1 MRQFDRR
8 LAYHFDWSLLLLTFA
23 IIAVGLATIF
33 SATEA
38 RAHTGFTNN
47 PLVMRQAF
55 YAGVGFI
62 GMVAVVLIDY
72 RRLERYAYVV
82 YAGTLVLL
90 LAVPLV
96 GSVGGGARRWIDL
109 GPVSIQPSEMVK
121 VSLVIALARYFHRAQ
136 STGDVR
142 LIDALP
148 AFILLAI
155 PAGLTLAQPDLGT
168 VGVMAIVAFSVLF
181 CAGLRLR
188 VFFMLAAIAAGA
200 VPLLWG
206 HLKPYQQQR
215 VLTFIS
221 PEMDPLGA
229 GYHVIQS
236 KIAIGS
242 GMFWG
247 KGYLHGTQNKLNFI
261 PEQHT
266 DFIFS
271 VFAEEW
277 GYVGALVLIGLVCGA
292 GAARADGRLP
302 RQGSLRRVAHLRRGG
317 DRLLAGGDQRRDDV
331 RAPAGRRNHVALLQ
345 LRRVV
350 AHDDDDRG
358 RPHDQREHAAVS
370 GRRLVGVGGG
380 RSARRRQSR
389 ARRCDAWGR
398 PARSA
403 GSDARARLRTASG
416 ARFAQAAHGPAQPER
431 RGPRAERP
439 RASETTRAPRPR
451 RRLCRSP

>member
-8 LAYHFDWSLLLLTFA
+8 LAYHFDWSLVFLTLA
-23 IIAVGLATIF
+23 IIAGGLATIY

-38 RAHTGFTNN
+38 RVHTGFTSN
-47 PLVMRQAF
+47 PLVIRQAF
-55 YAGVGFI
+55 YAGVGF
-62 GMVAVVLIDY
+62 VAMIMVVLVDY

-82 YAGTLVLL
+82 YAGALVLL

-96 GSVGGGARRWIDL
+96 GSVGNGARRWIDL

-121 VSLVIALARYFHRAQ
+121 VALVIALARYFHRSQ

-142 LIDALP
+142 LVDAIP
-148 AFILLAI
+148 AFVLLAI
-155 PAGLTLAQPDLGT
+155 PAALVLAQPDLGT
-168 VGVMAIVAFSVLF
+168 MGVIAIVAFSVLF

-188 VFFMLAAIAAGA
+188 VIVVLAAIAGAA

-215 VLTFIS
+215 VMTFIS

-277 GYVGALVLIGLVCGA
+277 GYMGAIVLLGLYAALVLRGLMVA
-292 GAARADGRLP
+292 YRAK
-302 RQGSLRRVAHLRRGG
+302 
-317 DRLLAGGDQRRDDV
+317 DRFG
-331 RAPAGRRNHVALLQ
+331 ALLTFG
-345 LRRVV
+345 VV
-350 AHDDDDRG
+350 AIVFWQVVINVG
-358 RPHDQREHAAVS
+358 MTSGILPVVGITLPFFSYGGSSLTTMMIAV
-370 GRRLVGVGGG
+370 GLMINVNMRRFL
-380 RSARRRQSR
+380 
-389 ARRCDAWGR
+389 
-398 PARSA
+398 
-403 GSDARARLRTASG
+403 
-416 ARFAQAAHGPAQPER
+416 F
-431 RGPRAERP
+431 
-439 RASETTRAPRPR
+439 
-451 RRLCRSP
+451 

>member
-8 LAYHFDWSLLLLTFA
+8 LAYHFDWLLLVLTLL
-23 IIAVGLATIF
+23 IIGGGLATIF

-38 RAHTGFTNN
+38 RVHTGFTNN

-62 GMVAVVLIDY
+62 GMIAVVLVDY

-109 GPVSIQPSEMVK
+109 GPVSIQPSEMIK
-121 VSLVIALARYFHRAQ
+121 VALVIALARYFHRAQ

-142 LIDALP
+142 LVDAIP
-148 AFILLAI
+148 AFVLLAI
-155 PAGLTLAQPDLGT
+155 PAALILAQPDLGT
-168 VGVMAIVAFSVLF
+168 VGIIAIVAFSVLF
-181 CAGLRLR
+181 CAGLRIR
-188 VFFMLAAIAAGA
+188 VFLMLGAIAAGA

-206 HLKPYQQQR
+206 HLKTYQQQR

-247 KGYLHGTQNKLNFI
+247 KGFLHGTQNKLNFI

-277 GYVGALVLIGLVCGA
+277 GYVGALVLIGLY
-292 GAARADGRLP
+292 AALVVRGLMVAYRAK
-302 RQGSLRRVAHLRRGG
+302 
-317 DRLLAGGDQRRDDV
+317 DRFG
-331 RAPAGRRNHVALLQ
+331 ALLTFGVVSIVFWQ
-345 LRRVV
+345 VVINVGMTSGILPVVGITLPFFSYGGSSLTTMMIAVGLMINVNMRRF
-350 AHDDDDRG
+350 
-358 RPHDQREHAAVS
+358 
-370 GRRLVGVGGG
+370 L
-380 RSARRRQSR
+380 
-389 ARRCDAWGR
+389 
-398 PARSA
+398 
-403 GSDARARLRTASG
+403 
-416 ARFAQAAHGPAQPER
+416 F
-431 RGPRAERP
+431 
-439 RASETTRAPRPR
+439 
-451 RRLCRSP
+451 

>member
-8 LAYHFDWSLLLLTFA
+8 LAYHFDWSLLILTLM
-23 IIAVGLATIF
+23 IIAGGLATIF

-55 YAGVGFI
+55 YAGVGFV
-62 GMVAVVLIDY
+62 GMIAIVLVDY
-72 RRLERYAYVV
+72 RRLERYAYVL
-82 YAGTLVLL
+82 YAGALVLL

-109 GPVSIQPSEMVK
+109 GPVSIQPSEMIK
-121 VSLVIALARYFHRAQ
+121 VALVIALARYFHRA
-136 STGDVR
+136 SATGDVR

-148 AFILLAI
+148 AFVLLAV
-155 PAGLTLAQPDLGT
+155 PATLILAQPDLGT
-168 VGVMAIVAFSVLF
+168 VGVLAVVAFSVLF
-181 CAGLRLR
+181 CAGLRIR
-188 VFFMLAAIAAGA
+188 VFLVLGAIAAGA
-200 VPLLWG
+200 VPLFWG

-215 VLTFIS
+215 VLTFLS

-247 KGYLHGTQNKLNFI
+247 KGFLHGTQNKLNFI

-277 GYVGALVLIGLVCGA
+277 GYIGALVLLGLY
-292 GAARADGRLP
+292 AALVIRGLMVAYRAK
-302 RQGSLRRVAHLRRGG
+302 
-317 DRLLAGGDQRRDDV
+317 DRFG
-331 RAPAGRRNHVALLQ
+331 ALLVFGVTAIVFWQ
-345 LRRVV
+345 VVINVGMTSGILPVVGITLPFFSYGGSSLTTMMLAVGLMINVNMRRF
-350 AHDDDDRG
+350 
-358 RPHDQREHAAVS
+358 
-370 GRRLVGVGGG
+370 L
-380 RSARRRQSR
+380 
-389 ARRCDAWGR
+389 
-398 PARSA
+398 
-403 GSDARARLRTASG
+403 
-416 ARFAQAAHGPAQPER
+416 F
-431 RGPRAERP
+431 
-439 RASETTRAPRPR
+439 
-451 RRLCRSP
+451 

>member
-8 LAYHFDWSLLLLTFA
+8 LAYHFDWSLLFLTFA
-23 IIAVGLATIF
+23 IIAGGLATIF

-38 RAHTGFTNN
+38 RVHTGFTSN
-47 PLVMRQAF
+47 PLVIRQAF
-55 YAGVGFI
+55 YAGVGFL
-62 GMVAVVLIDY
+62 GMIAVVLVDY

-82 YAGTLVLL
+82 YAGSLVLL

-96 GSVGGGARRWIDL
+96 GSVGNGARRWIDL
-109 GPVSIQPSEMVK
+109 GPVALQPSEMVK
-121 VSLVIALARYFHRAQ
+121 VALVIALARYFHRAQ

-142 LIDALP
+142 LVDAIP
-148 AFILLAI
+148 AFVLLAI
-155 PAGLTLAQPDLGT
+155 PAALVLVQPDLGT
-168 VGVMAIVAFSVLF
+168 MGVIAIVAFSVLF

-188 VFFMLAAIAAGA
+188 VIFMLAAIAAGA
-200 VPLLWG
+200 LPLLWG

-277 GYVGALVLIGLVCGA
+277 GYVGALVLIGLY
-292 GAARADGRLP
+292 AALVLRGLMIAYRAK
-302 RQGSLRRVAHLRRGG
+302 
-317 DRLLAGGDQRRDDV
+317 DRFG
-331 RAPAGRRNHVALLQ
+331 ALLTFGVVSIVFWQ
-345 LRRVV
+345 VVINVGMTSGILPVVGITLPFFSYGGSSLTTMMVAVGLMINVNMRRF
-350 AHDDDDRG
+350 
-358 RPHDQREHAAVS
+358 
-370 GRRLVGVGGG
+370 L
-380 RSARRRQSR
+380 
-389 ARRCDAWGR
+389 
-398 PARSA
+398 
-403 GSDARARLRTASG
+403 
-416 ARFAQAAHGPAQPER
+416 F
-431 RGPRAERP
+431 
-439 RASETTRAPRPR
+439 
-451 RRLCRSP
+451 